1 MFVYAFCAERKNFQ
15 HDIFYCPIRQ
25 FFLSYMSVFIKS
37 GIFFVTKFVTRI
49 TNFVTCVSNFVTSVT
64 NFVINFFCAESKKY
78 LRRERKVSAQKGK
91 IIFMIKNII
100 CREREHCHV

>member
-49 TNFVTCVSNFVTSVT
+49 TNFLT
-64 NFVINFFCAESKKY
+64 NFFCADSKKY

-91 IIFMIKNII
+91 IIFMIRNII